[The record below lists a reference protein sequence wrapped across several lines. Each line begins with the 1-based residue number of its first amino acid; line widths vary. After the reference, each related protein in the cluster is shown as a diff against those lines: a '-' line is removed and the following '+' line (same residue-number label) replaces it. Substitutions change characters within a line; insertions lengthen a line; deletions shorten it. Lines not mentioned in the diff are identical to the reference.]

1 MSTMPFSRRT
11 SRNAI
16 GDLSGVGGVRVWGGG
31 GGGGGRGGEGGGG
44 GGGDLI
50 PGGGGGGGVAG
61 LRGVAAFAPG
71 CLCWRCVATGFD
83 WAAPGS
89 FGSDGTGDRG
99 FAPIRPG
106 VASPSFATRSARAVP
121 PDEGIGRA
129 GAARPAAVRGA
140 RADVRGGCP
149 LRGRVRGSE
158 PLHLGVHVPP
168 PRAARV
174 GSAALVSGSA
184 SSVGAVSVEPSR
196 RRGDLAARRAPRAPD
211 RRNGSRGDTPN
222 RDDGDRARARAA
234 MTRAARLAHM
244 PPRAPAPTVAR
255 SPAATLRCVNAPALA
270 VDVLAVNID
279 HATESMCATLSVRAR
294 ARFVPARSR
303 ECLGASRCGRCCA
316 GKPREPAARVRS
328 HDDGS
333 KSGEISPVELATP
346 AGRATAEP

>member
-1 MSTMPFSRRT
+1 MPFSRRT

-31 GGGGGRGGEGGGG
+31 GGGGGGGGEGGGG
-44 GGGDLI
+44 EGGDLI

-106 VASPSFATRSARAVP
+106 VGVSVVCDPLSDAVP

-158 PLHLGVHVPP
+158 PLHLGVHAVPP

-184 SSVGAVSVEPSR
+184 VSVGAFCVEPSR
-196 RRGDLAARRAPRAPD
+196 GGGRRAPRATGPGPPERLPGRYPQS
-211 RRNGSRGDTPN
+211 RRRG
-222 RDDGDRARARAA
+222 RARARRQR
-234 MTRAARLAHM
+234 RARRAS
-244 PPRAPAPTVAR
+244 PTCPRAPRRLLLRDLPLLRYAVWRARPGSRRAR
-255 SPAATLRCVNAPALA
+255 S
-270 VDVLAVNID
+270 
-279 HATESMCATLSVRAR
+279 
-294 ARFVPARSR
+294 
-303 ECLGASRCGRCCA
+303 
-316 GKPREPAARVRS
+316 
-328 HDDGS
+328 
-333 KSGEISPVELATP
+333 
-346 AGRATAEP
+346 

>member
-1 MSTMPFSRRT
+1 MPFSRRT

-31 GGGGGRGGEGGGG
+31 GGGGGGGGEGGGG
-44 GGGDLI
+44 EGGDLI
-50 PGGGGGGGVAG
+50 PAARR
-61 LRGVAAFAPG
+61 RGRRRPPGRRRVRPRAP
-71 CLCWRCVATGFD
+71 CWRCVATGFD
-83 WAAPGS
+83 LGGAR
-89 FGSDGTGDRG
+89 FVRIRRDGRPRV
-99 FAPIRPG
+99 APIRPG
-106 VASPSFATRSARAVP
+106 VAPLATRSRAVP

-129 GAARPAAVRGA
+129 RAARPAAVRGA

-196 RRGDLAARRAPRAPD
+196 RRGDLAARPRHGPRTAGTAPGAIPPIETT
-211 RRNGSRGDTPN
+211 GI
-222 RDDGDRARARAA
+222 ARARAA

-303 ECLGASRCGRCCA
+303 ERLGVPWRGRCCA

-328 HDDGS
+328 R
-333 KSGEISPVELATP
+333 PVWCLAARRFKPATP
-346 AGRATAEP
+346 GGRATAEP